1 MAATLTRMAKK
12 STNSH
17 SADNSTAT
25 YKFALLIALSD
36 LCVELAADDGD
47 AFKISHHRAAAEF
60 IQLYWQ
66 QAVPSSTGRSGGQQ
80 DVLIQ
85 NCKTQAAVITALMKF
100 RQDNQASTALSARL
114 LPSYQALLMRVNQ
127 PVSAQ
132 PINYLQNLAG
142 ARSS

>member
-36 LCVELAADDGD
+36 LCIELGADDGD
-47 AFKISHHRAAAEF
+47 AFKISHHRTATEF

-66 QAVPSSTGRSGGQQ
+66 Q

-85 NCKTQAAVITALMKF
+85 NCGTQAAEITAFMKF

-114 LPSYQALLMRVNQ
+114 LPSYQALLMRDNQ
-127 PVSAQ
+127 TVSAQ